1 MKNRSLLAIA
11 VTLALTGNITMAAPF
26 GSFDPRS
33 MAMGGTGVASGT
45 GANASFYN
53 PALLAGD
60 SNKFHL
66 ELPVLGFNVADPD
79 ELIKDLD
86 DFQNGDQLDRLDEAV
101 NQFNLAPTS
110 NNALA
115 VVDNM
120 SSVNNTVKTF
130 SNKALEGSLF
140 GGSMVSFPGKEGG
153 MAIYLSGAVTGSAWL
168 DYRDAQTV
176 DSLNSELTEL
186 INLQDA
192 IQNANDD
199 AERIAA
205 LQDLQQFA
213 TSSQFVQYDSTTE
226 TATIA
231 NVEPESELQTRAIAI
246 AEAGISFA
254 RKVKFGFGEMA
265 IGVTPKYMQ
274 VSTVDYVAN
283 VKDAEFDLDTNRVDS
298 SAFNIDVGIA
308 KNYDNGV
315 TTGVVIKNLIPQSFE
330 TANMTGKG
338 DIKIKPQMRFG
349 VARSTVWNSMAKST
363 VALDLDITEN
373 EPTGFDQKTRYLG
386 LGAELE
392 IFDTTQLRL
401 GYRKNLSN
409 GNYADSISAGLGLS
423 PLGVHLDLALSA
435 SPNLEQ
441 ASAGMQIGFRY

>member
-11 VTLALTGNITMAAPF
+11 VTLALTGNITLAAPF
-26 GSFDPRS
+26 GNFDPRS

-53 PALLAGD
+53 PALLARGG
-60 SNKFHL
+60 NKFHL

-79 ELIKDLD
+79 ELVKDLD
-86 DFQNGDQLDRLDEAV
+86 DFQNGNQIDLLDNAV
-101 NQFNLAPTS
+101 TQFNLLPNSA
-110 NNALA
+110 NAQA
-115 VVDNM
+115 VVDSM
-120 SSVNNTVKTF
+120 SYINNTVKTF

-140 GGSMVSFPGKEGG
+140 GGSVVSFPVKEYGI
-153 MAIYLSGAVTGSAWL
+153 AIYLSGIATGGAQL

-186 INLQDA
+186 IGLQDA
-192 IQNANDD
+192 VNNANTN

-205 LQDLQQFA
+205 LQDLQDFA
-213 TSSQFVQYDSTTE
+213 TSSQFVQYDPVTE
-226 TATIA
+226 TATIT

-246 AEAGISFA
+246 AEVGISFA
-254 RKVKFGFGEMA
+254 RNMEFSFGEMA

-274 VSTVDYVAN
+274 VSTIDYVAN
-283 VKDAEFDLDTNRVDS
+283 VKSAEFNLDTNQVNS
-298 SAFNIDVGIA
+298 STFNIDVGVA
-308 KNYDNGV
+308 KSYDNGV

-330 TANMTGKG
+330 TANTSGKG
-338 DIKIKPQMRFG
+338 DIKMNPQVRFG
-349 VARSTVWNSMAKST
+349 VARSTAWNSVAKST
-363 VALDLDITEN
+363 VALDLDVTEN
-373 EPTGFDQKTRYLG
+373 EPVGFDQKTRYLG
-386 LGAELE
+386 LGAELD
-392 IFDTTQLRL
+392 IYNITQLRL

-409 GNYADSISAGLGLS
+409 GSYADSISAGMGIS

-441 ASAGMQIGFRY
+441 VSAGMQIGFRY